1 MIEQIIAE
9 KPKLRN
15 TLSMS
20 IERIDISD
28 PVFEAKIL
36 EMLEKSGFA
45 PRRVDDVI
53 HLEGLGIG
61 QGDSSVDIHIDLVSM
76 DGHRIL
82 EIVAPLRMPP
92 VDFELATLMCTQGNL
107 SCIVAKFI
115 PFEVLNENVHVVH
128 AMFNLYADSTSED
141 VLKNMLYL
149 FIKEVDAIDDKLISM
164 IKTR

>member
-1 MIEQIIAE
+1 
-9 KPKLRN
+9 
-15 TLSMS
+15 MS

-28 PVFEAKIL
+28 HDFESEIL
-36 EMLEKSGFA
+36 VMLEHSGFA

-61 QGDSSVDIHIDLVSM
+61 HGDSSVDIQIDLVSM

-92 VDFELATLMCTQGNL
+92 VDFELATLMCAQGNMSSL
-107 SCIVAKFI
+107 IAKFKPVEI
-115 PFEVLNENVHVVH
+115 LKEKVHIVH
-128 AMFNLYADSTSED
+128 AMFALFADQLTD
-141 VLKNMLYL
+141 VELRSMLYL
-149 FIKEVDAIDDKLISM
+149 FIKEVDAIDNKIIAM